1 MIIRF
6 RWWSLVILGVVA
18 SVLSAAE
25 TPSGTAVLSLQY
37 QNGQIECSGLRVLPG
52 GGRWTK
58 RGSPADS
65 SLLFQ
70 DASGSIHEASFRIPK
85 TLYFDYVDAATGVM
99 KGGAIIQD
107 SLDFAVR
114 VPWIKDLNEVAVRVD
129 RGKAAHVLDLSKARD
144 YEAQKDGLPYAKF
157 MDNGSDDSQYVFVVL
172 GDGYRASEISQ
183 FHDDAQRIFG
193 QVLNASPW
201 SEYASYVNAYWV
213 DVVSNESGADN
224 PHTGHFVDT
233 ALDAT
238 YWTAEIERLLT
249 VNTSKAFDAA
259 MSAPTFDRVL
269 VIVNDPMY
277 GGSGGSLAVVSLAS
291 SAPEVA
297 IHEISHSFAGLAD
310 EYEDPYPGYPPGD
323 PEPNVTFQTSRPNIK
338 WNVWIEA
345 STPLPTP
352 ETSDYASVVGVFEG
366 ARYLTTGIYRPK
378 LDCTMRSLG
387 ASFCEVC
394 TEAHVLS
401 LYASPAIT
409 LILDQTPDTSSTVE
423 GAGGTPI
430 EFSVTVRDPDTHALG
445 VEWLLDGVPQSGKS
459 VGAFLLNTGGLSGPH
474 TLTARVKDA
483 TALVRNDPY
492 EELSEDVSWPL
503 MIEGQPDAD
512 GDGLTNDQEIAFG
525 TNPLSRDTDADGLSD
540 YREVGYDGD
549 VSTYDPYD
557 PVTNPDGTDTNAT
570 NPDTDGDGVSD
581 GDEVTFG
588 SDPLDPFSTVELPL
602 LVGPLLLA
610 LLAAGVLR
618 ASRTNDN

>member
-1 MIIRF
+1 MMIRF
-6 RWWSLVILGVVA
+6 GQWSLVALGVVV

-25 TPSGTAVLSLQY
+25 TPSGTAVLNLQY

-58 RGSPADS
+58 PGSLADS

-70 DASGSIHEASFRIPK
+70 GASGAVHEASFRIPK
-85 TLYFDYVDAATGVM
+85 TLYFDYVDTTTGVM

-114 VPWIKDLNEVAVRVD
+114 VPWVKDLKEVAVSVD
-129 RGKAAHVLDLSKARD
+129 GGKAAHVLDLSKARD
-144 YEAQKDGLPYAKF
+144 YGGQKASLPYAKF
-157 MDNGSDDSQYVFVVL
+157 LDNGSDSSQYVFVVL
-172 GDGYRASEISQ
+172 GDGYRASEIAQ
-183 FHDDAQRIFG
+183 FHDDAQRILG
-193 QVLNASPW
+193 EVLNVSPW
-201 SEYASYVNAYWV
+201 SEYASYINAYWV

-224 PHTGHFVDT
+224 PNTGYYVDT

-238 YWTAEIERLLT
+238 YWTSGIERLLT

-269 VIVNDPMY
+269 VIVNDPLY

-297 IHEISHSFAGLAD
+297 VHEIGHSFAGLAD
-310 EYEDPYPGYPPGD
+310 EYETPYPGYPPGD

-338 WNVWIEA
+338 WNTWIEA

-352 ETSDYASVVGVFEG
+352 ETSPYASVVGIFEG

-378 LDCTMRSLG
+378 LNCKMRSLG

-401 LYASPAIT
+401 LYESPAIT
-409 LILDQTPDTSSTVE
+409 LALSQTPDTSSTVE
-423 GAGGTPI
+423 GPAGTPI
-430 EFSVTVRDPDTHALG
+430 DFSITVRDPNTHALG

-459 VGAFLLNTGGLSGPH
+459 VDAFLLNTDGLSGAH
-474 TLTARVKDA
+474 TLTARVRDT

-492 EELSEDVSWPL
+492 EQLSEDVSWPL
-503 MIEGQPDAD
+503 MIEGLPDAD
-512 GDGLTNDQEIAFG
+512 GDGIPDAVEG
-525 TNPLSRDTDADGLSD
+525 TADPDGDGIPNYLDTDSD
-540 YREVGYDGD
+540 
-549 VSTYDPYD
+549 
-557 PVTNPDGTDTNAT
+557 N
-570 NPDTDGDGVSD
+570 DGVSD
-581 GDEVTFG
+581 ADEHAFG
-588 SDPLDPFSTVELPL
+588 TDPYDVDNPTELPISPRLLMFALL
-602 LVGPLLLA
+602 LV
-610 LLAAGVLR
+610 AGVGLR
-618 ASRTNDN
+618 ACVRIKG